1 MLVVLKQNRLS
12 KARQNDRSIALSLAR
27 FGTPFDYI
35 NISSSKYGIPGRYTK
50 YLVGIVLGDPRNY
63 GVLLAIDISR

>member
-27 FGTPFDYI
+27 FDTP
-35 NISSSKYGIPGRYTK
+35 YGISGRYIK
-50 YLVGIVLGDPRNY
+50 YLVEIVLGDPRNY
-63 GVLLAIDISR
+63 DVLLAIDISR